1 VIHAVPIVRVRWNGL
16 NQSVALTVL
25 LTSRLAML
33 AARTFSE
40 TASVIRSLFYRP
52 LHRLATNKSSAVVE
66 MSDDRG
72 HSRHGPKRGS
82 AGAVPLS
89 RRSLVPV

>member
-1 VIHAVPIVRVRWNGL
+1 VIRAVPTVRVRWNGS

-33 AARTFSE
+33 AARTFLK

-66 MSDDRG
+66 MGDRG
-72 HSRHGPKRGS
+72 HSRHGPKRGG

-89 RRSLVPV
+89 RGSLVPV